1 MNRIAIVELNSAFA
15 ADLAAELKTV
25 KVETVI
31 IPADAKTVPEDV
43 KGAVIAAV
51 EGDELCIPESI
62 YELPV
67 PVYPA
72 KGEDLLPRDR
82 WMRKCTLDE
91 FVFFTVKIEV
101 E

>member
-1 MNRIAIVELNSAFA
+1 MNRIAIIELNPDFA
-15 ADLAAELKTV
+15 ISLAEELKTV
-25 KVETVI
+25 KVDSVI
-31 IPADAKTVPEDV
+31 ISPDTTILPEDI
-43 KGAVIAAV
+43 KGAIIAAV

-62 YELPV
+62 YDLPV

-72 KGEDLLPRDR
+72 TGEELLPKDR

>member
-1 MNRIAIVELNSAFA
+1 MNFSTSARRCWHPSGTDRPAIRPAIS
-15 ADLAAELKTV
+15 
-25 KVETVI
+25 
-31 IPADAKTVPEDV
+31 ADAKTVPEDV

-51 EGDELCIPESI
+51 EGDEICIPESI

-72 KGEDLLPRDR
+72 KGEDLLPADR

-91 FVFFTVKIEV
+91 FVFFTVKVEV

>member
-1 MNRIAIVELNSAFA
+1 MNRIAIVELNPDA
-15 ADLAAELKTV
+15 AAALAAELKTV
-25 KVETVI
+25 RVDTVI
-31 IPADAKTVPEDV
+31 IPSDSTTVPEDV
-43 KGAVIAAV
+43 KGAVIAAF
-51 EGDELCIPESI
+51 EGDELCIPESV

-72 KGEDLLPRDR
+72 KGEDLLPQDR

-91 FVFFTVKIEV
+91 FVFFTVKLEV